1 MSKDIHIKIKV
12 GYILAAIAICFVF
25 GYGIGKLISLL

>member
-12 GYILAAIAICFVF
+12 GYILTAIAICFVI
-25 GYGIGKLISLL
+25 GYGIGKLIALL

>member
-12 GYILAAIAICFVF
+12 GYILAAIAICFVI
-25 GYGIGKLISLL
+25 GYDIGKLIALL

>member
-12 GYILAAIAICFVF
+12 GYVLAAIAVCFIA
-25 GYGIGKLISLL
+25 GYGIGKLIALL

>member
-12 GYILAAIAICFVF
+12 GYVLAAIAVCFIV
-25 GYGIGKLISLL
+25 GYGIGKVIALL

>member
-12 GYILAAIAICFVF
+12 GYVLAAIAVCFIV
-25 GYGIGKLISLL
+25 GYGIGKLIVLL

>member
-12 GYILAAIAICFVF
+12 GYVLAVIAVCFIV
-25 GYGIGKLISLL
+25 GYGIGKLIALL